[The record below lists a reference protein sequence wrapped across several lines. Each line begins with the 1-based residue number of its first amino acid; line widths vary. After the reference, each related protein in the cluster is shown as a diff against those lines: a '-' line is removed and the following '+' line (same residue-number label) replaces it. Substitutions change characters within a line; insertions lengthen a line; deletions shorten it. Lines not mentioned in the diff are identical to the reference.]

1 MRIVSWAA
9 LCGLCIAL
17 CVGCTGRPE
26 SGGRP
31 AAGEGKKIAVAMIP
45 KSMGGEFWETVED
58 GARAAADERGVEL
71 KWEGPNTE
79 TEIAEQNKII
89 ENMITVRVD
98 GIALAPLNPQAQ
110 RSAVEESVAAGIPVV
125 IFDSAIDGDAH
136 TSYVATDNKRGG
148 AMAAEYLAKALGG
161 KGKIFLMRFIQGTA
175 STEQR
180 AEGFLEASKGLG
192 LEVVADPYSEDATVA
207 GCKKTAANA
216 LEGYV
221 RGGKLAIDGIFACND
236 RANLGMLD
244 ALDDLRKQGVEVHAK
259 YVGFDFS
266 PVLVKALEENR
277 IEALVAQ
284 NPRKMGYQT
293 VITLVDHLEGK
304 PVQPRID
311 TGVELVTADRL
322 QEPAIRE
329 LLGLETS
336 P

>member
-1 MRIVSWAA
+1 MRYMLLGLILALSAA
-9 LCGLCIAL
+9 T
-17 CVGCTGRPE
+17 GCTERPQTK
-26 SGGRP
+26 S
-31 AAGEGKKIAVAMIP
+31 AAGGSKDDRLVIAVIP
-45 KSMGGEFWETVED
+45 KSLGADFWENVED
-58 GARAAADERGVEL
+58 GAREAAGKLDVEM
-71 KWEGPNTE
+71 KWEGTLTE
-79 TEIAEQNKII
+79 TEVAEQNKII